1 MLYAIYALDVPDSGP
16 RRAASRPAHLE
27 RVKAMHAE
35 GRIAMVGPLPKL
47 DAASVEGGIAG
58 SLIIAEFDSL
68 EAAKE
73 LQIGTVNQSINS
85 SAAARSF
92 SLAIASLRT
101 RA

>member
-68 EAAKE
+68 EAARAWIDADPYVKA
-73 LQIGTVNQSINS
+73 GVYASIDVRPFLKLN
-85 SAAARSF
+85 
-92 SLAIASLRT
+92 L
-101 RA
+101 

>member
-1 MLYAIYALDVPDSGP
+1 MLYAIYALDVADSGP

-47 DAASVEGGIAG
+47 DAPSVEGGVAG

-68 EAAKE
+68 EAARAWIDSDPYVKA
-73 LQIGTVNQSINS
+73 GVY
-85 SAAARSF
+85 
-92 SLAIASLRT
+92 ASVDVRPFLKLNL
-101 RA
+101 